1 MKGSAVLRSG
11 GAMPNCDHCGA
22 HVSDQFVRVFADES
36 GDIRACP
43 ACAKNA
49 GIAGV
54 ALSRAKESSST

>member
-1 MKGSAVLRSG
+1 MKGSALLHPCG
-11 GAMPNCDHCGA
+11 PMPNCDHCGA

-36 GDIRACP
+36 GDILACP
-43 ACAKNA
+43 ACSKNA